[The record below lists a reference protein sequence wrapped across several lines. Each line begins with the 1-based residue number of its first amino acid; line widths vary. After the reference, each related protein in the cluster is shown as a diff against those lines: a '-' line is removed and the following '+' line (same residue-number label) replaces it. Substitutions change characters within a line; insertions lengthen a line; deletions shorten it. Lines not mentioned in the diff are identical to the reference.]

1 MYNCNIVFAN
11 IQYTLRKKV
20 CGMGVKNVRFFS
32 FVVGKKSTFHFLRG
46 RKILF
51 FGLLFNLV

>member
-32 FVVGKKSTFHFLRG
+32 FVVGKKEHISLFEGEEDIILRVA
-46 RKILF
+46 L
-51 FGLLFNLV
+51 